1 MSSGVA
7 VDRLSFSYGGGR
19 STATTLTDVSLHA
32 DPGQILAVV
41 GPSGSG
47 KSTLLRLV
55 SGLLAPHNGAV
66 HVGGRDVTALP
77 PEERPVAML
86 FQGYA
91 LFPHLD
97 VAANIGFGLAVRKVN
112 RQLRQEQVAAI
123 ADRLGLGHL
132 LTRRPGELSG
142 GEQQRVALARA
153 LLRSPVVFC
162 LDEPLSSLDPV
173 LRTKA
178 RRDLEDLLRADD
190 RCALYVTHDQHE
202 AMTLGDRAAL
212 LRDGRVEQVGTPRE
226 LYDSP
231 ATTFVATFIGTPPMS
246 LVPAGTAG
254 LPAPRGVTTL
264 GLRAEHVHLV
274 PGDTA
279 DVVAIDDLG
288 HEQLAEL
295 MVDGHLVVARLEPGS
310 TVRRGD
316 RTGIT
321 LSDYRGFD
329 AAGRAR
335 P

>member
-1 MSSGVA
+1 MTGVA
-7 VDRLSFSYGGGR
+7 VDDLCFSYGGSR
-19 STATTLTDVSLHA
+19 ATRATLSDVTLSA
-32 DPGQILAVV
+32 GPGEILAVV

-47 KSTLLRLV
+47 KSSLLRLV
-55 SGLLAPHNGAV
+55 SGLLTPGSGTV
-66 HVGGRDVTALP
+66 HVGGKDVTALP

-97 VAANIGFGLAVRKVN
+97 VAANIGFGLAVRGVDKA
-112 RQLRQEQVAAI
+112 RRRAQVAEI
-123 ADRLGLGHL
+123 AERLGLGHL
-132 LTRRPGELSG
+132 LARRPGELSG

-153 LLRSPVVFC
+153 LLRAPAVFC

-202 AMTLGDRAAL
+202 AMTLGDRVAL

-246 LVPAGTAG
+246 LVPAGLAG
-254 LPAPRGVTTL
+254 LPAPLGVATL
-264 GLRAEHVHLV
+264 GVRAEHVRLV

-279 DVVAIDDLG
+279 EVVAIDDLG

-310 TVRRGD
+310 VLRRGD
-316 RTGIT
+316 RTG
-321 LSDYRGFD
+321 LELLEHRGFD
-329 AAGRAR
+329 AAGRAAA
-335 P
+335 